1 MYFCCSEVETIKS
14 LLTNTLKMNKFLWL
28 LVLMPFL
35 AFAQEI
41 PVEWTFEAKHIEKDV
56 YDLIYTA
63 EIDKGWN
70 VYSQYIE
77 EGGPV
82 ATEVTYESKSQELV
96 GTSTE
101 SGDKKEGQD
110 PIFEMHLIKFSAK
123 KPYVIT
129 QRIKSQDKTNVSG
142 YLTFMACDDS
152 HCIPPTDVEFDFSLT
167 KADAQNDRASVKS
180 PEVKTSGVS
189 GSAAEKPRDNE
200 VMAKSSLSKP
210 VPVDRTAI
218 TSYNWID
225 IPNDESP
232 IKWSFA
238 INKEGDQQNVLFK
251 ADIEKGWTVYSQHLD
266 EGGPVPTSITYDQK
280 VNTSNN
286 EESGARKEGI
296 DPVFEMNVVKFL
308 DKEPYIIKE
317 TLDSDEDIV
326 TGYITYMACDEEKCL
341 PPTDLS
347 FAFNLKETRAYLPV
361 DDDSGSLDVVD
372 LTKESS
378 ASLSG
383 MVLSGGQIDQT
394 RERLRVTHE
403 DPLSSC
409 GSAESEKSGLSW
421 MFLFG
426 FLGGLLALLTPCVF
440 PIIPMTVSFFT
451 KDTKRKGWVSGLIY
465 GASII
470 VIYVTIGLLITAVF
484 GEEALNSLSTS
495 WIANTLFFIIFVFF
509 AFSFFGFYELTLPS
523 SWSTKSDK
531 MADQGGLLGIFFM
544 AFTLALVSF
553 SCTGPIIGAALVES
567 ASNQVGPFVVM
578 LGFSLGLALP
588 FGLFAAFPAWL
599 NSLPQSGGWMNS
611 VKVTLGFIEL
621 ALAFKFL
628 TVADLTSHWG
638 LLRYEVFIGLWILI
652 ALAMAAYGMGWIKF
666 PHDSPIKKIS
676 TRRYVYSF
684 ASLAFAIYLGT
695 GFIYNDTI
703 KSYRPL
709 NLMSGIAPPTSYN
722 IFLDDPKD
730 LLDKSIKERYPSYG
744 KCANNINCFKD
755 YFEGMAYAQEVGKP
769 VFLDHTGHGC
779 VNCRR
784 TEDNI
789 WSDNRI
795 RNMLNDDYVLISLYV
810 DDREKLDQVLISKK
824 RNKKL
829 RTVGNRWADFQIV
842 NFDQITQ
849 PLYVM
854 VTPQED
860 VITQPREYKE
870 GIEDYF
876 NYLSCGLKTFK
887 ENLGTSSL

>member
-1 MYFCCSEVETIKS
+1 MKRLFWIYFV
-14 LLTNTLKMNKFLWL
+14 LLTAFLQ
-28 LVLMPFL
+28 
-35 AFAQEI
+35 AQEI
-41 PVEWTFEAKHIEKDV
+41 PVTWSIDANHVDGTT
-56 YDLIYTA
+56 YDLVFVA
-63 EIDKGWN
+63 DIDKGWN
-70 VYSQYIE
+70 VYSQFIG
-77 EGGPV
+77 EGGPIP
-82 ATEVTYESKSQELV
+82 TSVTYESEGHKLVGKSQE
-96 GTSTE
+96 T
-101 SGDKKEGQD
+101 GDRKAGMD
-110 PIFEMHLIKFSAK
+110 PIFEMDLIKFTAK
-123 KPYVIT
+123 KPYTIT
-129 QRIKSQDKTNVSG
+129 QRIEAGSSKKVSG

-152 HCIPPTDVEFDFSLT
+152 HCIPPTDIDFSLALT
-167 KADAQNDRASVKS
+167 ESGGQEDRAAVTPPSEPKEPSESKETSPIAQQPPTPTTAVVKADAPPSRA
-180 PEVKTSGVS
+180 ESGDLSSSIMVDD
-189 GSAAEKPRDNE
+189 P
-200 VMAKSSLSKP
+200 SLS
-210 VPVDRTAI
+210 
-218 TSYNWID
+218 WIKILD
-225 IPNDESP
+225 KESP
-232 IKWSFA
+232 VTWSYA
-238 INKEGDQQNVLFK
+238 IAPISEETYKVFYK
-251 ADIEKGWTVYSQHLD
+251 ADISDGWTVYSQHLD
-266 EGGPVPTSITYDQK
+266 DGGPIPTSVTYDQK
-280 VNTSNN
+280 VTTSDNQ
-286 EESGARKEGI
+286 EKGYKKEGL
-296 DPVFEMNVVKFL
+296 DPYFDINVVKYL
-308 DKEPYIIKE
+308 DKEPFVVSEVITSKE
-317 TLDSDEDIV
+317 DKV
-326 TGYITYMACDEEKCL
+326 TGYLTYMACDDKQCL
-341 PPTDLS
+341 PPTDVNFGFDLTSGVAYNTSTEVAETTS
-347 FAFNLKETRAYLPV
+347 FADNTENISAAGLISAIKE
-361 DDDSGSLDVVD
+361 
-372 LTKESS
+372 
-378 ASLSG
+378 
-383 MVLSGGQIDQT
+383 GGRIDQT
-394 RERLRVTHE
+394 REKLRETHVE
-403 DPLSSC
+403 PLSSC
-409 GSAESEKSGLSW
+409 GSAGEKRTGLSW

-465 GASII
+465 GASIV
-470 VIYVTIGLLITAVF
+470 VIYVTIGLAITALF

-495 WIANTLFFIIFVFF
+495 WIANTLFFVIFVFF

-523 SWSTKSDK
+523 SWTTQSDK
-531 MADQGGLLGIFFM
+531 MADKGGLIGIFFM

-578 LGFSLGLALP
+578 LGFSLGLAIP

-638 LLRYEVFIGLWILI
+638 ILKYEVFIGLWILI

-676 TRRYVYSF
+676 VRRYVYSI
-684 ASLAFAIYLGT
+684 ASLVFAVYLGS
-695 GFIYNDTI
+695 GFIYNDEI
-703 KSYRPL
+703 KSYNPL

-722 IFLDDPKD
+722 LFLDDPKD
-730 LLDKSIKERYPSYG
+730 LLDTNIKAKFPSYG

-795 RNMLNDDYVLISLYV
+795 RSMLNDDYVLVSLYV
-810 DDREKLDQVLISKK
+810 DDREKLENILISEK

-854 VTPQED
+854 VTPEEE
-860 VITQPREYKE
+860 VMTEPREYKE
-870 GIEDYF
+870 GVEDYF
-876 NYLSCGLKTFK
+876 NYLSCGLETFRK
-887 ENLGTSSL
+887 NAGNSGL